1 MVGVPR
7 VQPLNDY
14 RLVFMVQKGLTTYLI
29 DNKVRHRMLPVGS
42 RRLLVLLSL

>member
-14 RLVFMVQKGLTTYLI
+14 RLVFMIKKGLDTYLTN
-29 DNKVRHRMLPVGS
+29 NKVRE
-42 RRLLVLLSL
+42 RRRWWLQQFACAAQ